1 MSKRSERKR
10 QEEEARRRQEMMR
23 RQMMMQ
29 QQYGYGMQ
37 QPLMMNNMNY
47 GPMNGANAPGRFIQL
62 TPIIQ
67 PIAMVPYATQSQP
80 MMSYGDDG
88 MGGYD
93 GYPGE
98 DEFF

>member
-37 QPLMMNNMNY
+37 QPTSGISY
-47 GPMNGANAPGRFIQL
+47 GPMNNVNMPGGMPARFIQL

-67 PIAMVPYATQSQP
+67 PIAMVPYMTQSQP
-80 MMSYGDDG
+80 MMTYGDD
-88 MGGYD
+88 MGYG

-98 DEFF
+98 DDFF